1 MSRNKNGNSYVVQLF
16 GRRCNW
22 GTMLC
27 GSNHILLRAVAPAV
41 LVEGLADVAHD
52 ILHVHT

>member
-1 MSRNKNGNSYVVQLF
+1 MSHNKNENSYVVQLF
-16 GRRCNW
+16 GRRSNW
-22 GTMLC
+22 RAVLC

-41 LVEGLADVAHD
+41 LVESLADVAHD